1 MVWRQRVVIVG
12 AGFAGIAAARAL
24 RKERVDVLLIDRN
37 NHHVF
42 QPLLYQVATC
52 ALSPSEIA
60 FPIRSIF
67 SSQKNAEV
75 LFSDVQSINLKARR
89 IETSTGPIDYH
100 FLILAAGARN
110 NHFGHDEWESVAVG
124 LKTLDDALE
133 IRRRVLVALEV
144 AEQETGDLRR
154 RELLT
159 FLVIGGGP
167 TGVEMA
173 GALSELSRT
182 LVGRDFRHI
191 RPEEISVILL
201 EGGPAILTTFSEAS
215 RAKAVAQLK
224 ALGVEV
230 RTQARVNDI
239 QPNAVTIAGPNGEAQ
254 AIPAANVIWAA
265 GVRAAALT
273 ATLGVPLDRG
283 GRVIVDRSLNVP
295 GYDEVFAIGDLAA
308 CLNPDGSPVPGVAP
322 AATQAGTFAAEQVIS
337 RLRGLE
343 TGEFRYVNKGNL
355 ATIGRKAAIAEFGRT
370 KLSGFAAW
378 VLWLGVHI
386 CFLIGFR
393 NRYIVLCQWV
403 WHYFTNQ
410 GGARL
415 ITGTRNPHSG
425 WPSQPRRL
433 AKSLGPT
440 PPSAAAEANS

>member
-1 MVWRQRVVIVG
+1 MAWRQRVVVVG
-12 AGFAGIAAARAL
+12 AGFGGIAVARAL
-24 RKERVDVLLIDRN
+24 RGENLDVLLIDRN

-60 FPIRSIF
+60 FPVRSIF
-67 SSQKNAEV
+67 AGQKNVEV
-75 LFSDVQSINLKARR
+75 LFSEVQSVNLKARR

-100 FLILAAGARN
+100 FLVLAAGARN
-110 NHFGHDEWESVAVG
+110 NHFGHDDWVDVAVG
-124 LKTLDDALE
+124 LKSLDDALE

-144 AEQETGDLRR
+144 AEQETDDLRR

-159 FLVIGGGP
+159 FCVIGGGP

-191 RPEEISVILL
+191 RPEEISVLLL
-201 EGGPAILTTFSEAS
+201 EGGTSILTAFSEVS
-215 RAKAVAQLK
+215 RERAVKQLR

-230 RTQARVNDI
+230 QTSAKVTSI
-239 QPNAVTIAGPNGEAQ
+239 EPNAVTIQAASGVAQ
-254 AIPAANVIWAA
+254 VIPAANVIWAA
-265 GVRAAALT
+265 GVKACALT
-273 ATLGVPLDRG
+273 ETLGVPLDRA
-283 GRVIVDRSLNVP
+283 GRVIVDPGLNVP
-295 GYDEVFAIGDLAA
+295 TYDEVFAIGDLAA
-308 CLNPDGSPVPGVAP
+308 CKNPDGSAVPGVAP
-322 AATQAGTFAAEQVIS
+322 AASQAGRFVAEQILRRV
-337 RLRGLE
+337 RGLDARQ
-343 TGEFRYVNKGNL
+343 FRYVNKGNL
-355 ATIGRKAAIAEFGRT
+355 ATIGRSAAVAELGRA
-370 KLSGFAAW
+370 KLSGFVAW
-378 VLWLGVHI
+378 VLWLAVHI

-393 NRYIVLCQWV
+393 NRYIVLFQWV

-415 ITGTRNPHSG
+415 ITGVRNPHSG

-433 AKSLGPT
+433 AKPVSERVPVLDT
-440 PPSAAAEANS
+440 

>member
-1 MVWRQRVVIVG
+1 MAWRQRVVVVG
-12 AGFAGIAAARAL
+12 AGFGGIAVARAL
-24 RKERVDVLLIDRN
+24 RKERFDVLLIDRN

-60 FPIRSIF
+60 FPVRSIF
-67 SSQKNAEV
+67 ASQKNVEV
-75 LFSDVQSINLKARR
+75 LFSEVQSVNLKGRR
-89 IETSTGPIDYH
+89 LETSTGPIDYH
-100 FLILAAGARN
+100 FLVLAAGARN
-110 NHFGHDEWESVAVG
+110 NHFGHDDWVDIAVG
-124 LKTLDDALE
+124 LKSLDDALE

-144 AEQETGDLRR
+144 AEQETADLRR
-154 RELLT
+154 RALLT
-159 FLVIGGGP
+159 FCVIGGGP

-201 EGGPAILTTFSEAS
+201 EGGPSILSTFSEAS
-215 RAKAVAQLK
+215 RKRAVAQLK
-224 ALGVEV
+224 KLGVEV
-230 RTQARVNDI
+230 QT
-239 QPNAVTIAGPNGEAQ
+239 NAKVTSIEQNSVTITRDDGSPQ
-254 AIPAANVIWAA
+254 VIPAANVIWGA

-273 ATLGVPLDRG
+273 GSLGLPLDRG

-295 GYDEVFAIGDLAA
+295 GYDEVFAIGDCAA
-308 CLNPDGSPVPGVAP
+308 CTNPDGSPVPGVAP
-322 AATQAGTFAAEQVIS
+322 AATQAGRFVAEQII
-337 RLRGLE
+337 RRIRGLP
-343 TGEFRYVNKGNL
+343 TTQFRYINKGNL
-355 ATIGRKAAIAEFGRT
+355 ATIGRSAAVAELGGA
-370 KLSGFAAW
+370 KLSGFVAW
-378 VLWLGVHI
+378 ALWLGVHI

-393 NRYIVLCQWV
+393 NRYIVLFQWV

-415 ITGTRNPHSG
+415 ITGTSTPRSG

-433 AKSLGPT
+433 AKPLSN
-440 PPSAAAEANS
+440 PSPALDS

>member
-1 MVWRQRVVIVG
+1 MAWRQRVVVVG
-12 AGFAGIAAARAL
+12 AGFGGIAVARAL
-24 RKERVDVLLIDRN
+24 RKERFDVLLVDRN

-67 SSQKNAEV
+67 ASQSNVEV
-75 LFSDVQSINLKARR
+75 LFSEVHSINLKGRR

-100 FLILAAGARN
+100 FLVLAAGARN
-110 NHFGHDEWESVAVG
+110 NHFGHEDWVDIAVG

-144 AEQETGDLRR
+144 AEQETADLRR

-159 FLVIGGGP
+159 FCVIGGGP

-191 RPEEISVILL
+191 RPAEISVILL
-201 EGGPAILTTFSEAS
+201 EGGPSILSAFSEVS
-215 RAKAVAQLK
+215 RLRAVKQLK
-224 ALGVEV
+224 RLGVEV
-230 RTQARVNDI
+230 QTQAQVTAI
-239 QPNAVTIAGPNGEAQ
+239 QPNSVTIRDSDGNPRV
-254 AIPAANVIWAA
+254 IPAANVIWGA
-265 GVRAAALT
+265 GVRASALT

-308 CLNPDGSPVPGVAP
+308 CTNPDGTPVPGVAP
-322 AATQAGTFAAEQVIS
+322 AAAQAGRFVADQIVRRI
-337 RLRGLE
+337 RGLP
-343 TGEFRYVNKGNL
+343 TTQFRYVNKGNL
-355 ATIGRKAAIAEFGRT
+355 ATIGRSAAVAELGRAR
-370 KLSGFAAW
+370 LSGFIAW
-378 VLWLGVHI
+378 VLWLAVHV

-393 NRYIVLCQWV
+393 NRYIVLFQWV

-433 AKSLGPT
+433 AKPLSSSRAPALDT
-440 PPSAAAEANS
+440 

>member
-1 MVWRQRVVIVG
+1 MAWRQRVVVVG
-12 AGFAGIAAARAL
+12 AGFGGIAVARAL
-24 RKERVDVLLIDRN
+24 RHENFDILLIDRN

-67 SSQKNAEV
+67 ARQKNVEV
-75 LFSDVQSINLKARR
+75 LFSEVQSVNLKARR
-89 IETSTGPIDYH
+89 LETSTGPIDYH
-100 FLILAAGARN
+100 FLVLAAGARN
-110 NHFGHDEWESVAVG
+110 NHFGHDEWADIAVG
-124 LKTLDDALE
+124 LKSLDDALE

-144 AEQETGDLRR
+144 AEQETGELRR

-159 FLVIGGGP
+159 FCVIGGGP

-191 RPEEISVILL
+191 KPEEISVLLL
-201 EGGPAILTTFSEAS
+201 EGGTSILTSFSEPS
-215 RAKAVAQLK
+215 RARAVKQLRE
-224 ALGVEV
+224 LGVEV
-230 RTQARVNDI
+230 QTAAKVTAI
-239 QPNAVTIAGPNGEAQ
+239 EPNAVTIVRDGGAPQ
-254 AIPAANVIWAA
+254 VIPAANVIWAA
-265 GVRAAALT
+265 GVKACALT
-273 ATLGVPLDRG
+273 ETLGVPLDRG
-283 GRVIVDRSLNVP
+283 GRVIVDQSLNLP
-295 GYDEVFAIGDLAA
+295 KYDEVFAIGDLAA
-308 CLNPDGSPVPGVAP
+308 VKNPDGSPVPGVAP
-322 AATQAGTFAAEQVIS
+322 AASQAGRFVAQQILRRV
-337 RLRGLE
+337 RGLDTE
-343 TGEFRYVNKGNL
+343 PFRYVNKGNL
-355 ATIGRKAAIAEFGRT
+355 ATIGRSAAVAEFGKA
-370 KLSGFAAW
+370 KLSGFVAW
-378 VLWLGVHI
+378 VLWLAVHI

-393 NRYIVLCQWV
+393 NRYIVLFQWV

-433 AKSLGPT
+433 AKPLSGRAPALD
-440 PPSAAAEANS
+440 A

>member
-1 MVWRQRVVIVG
+1 MAWRQRVVVVG
-12 AGFAGIAAARAL
+12 AGFAGISVARAL
-24 RKERVDVLLIDRN
+24 RRERVDVLLIDRN

-67 SSQKNAEV
+67 ATQKNVEV
-75 LFSDVQSINLKARR
+75 LFSDVQSVSLKARR
-89 IETSTGPIDYH
+89 IETSTGPVDYH

-110 NHFGHDEWESVAVG
+110 NHFGHDEWEDVAVG

-133 IRRRVLVALEV
+133 IRRRVLVALEI
-144 AEQETGDLRR
+144 AEQETAELRR

-159 FLVIGGGP
+159 FCVIGGGP

-182 LVGRDFRHI
+182 LVSRDFRHI

-201 EGGPAILTTFSEAS
+201 EGGPAILTAFSEPS
-215 RAKAVAQLK
+215 RAKAVQQLQ

-230 RTQARVNDI
+230 RTLAKVVDI
-239 QPNAVTIAGPNGEAQ
+239 QPNAVTVASESGKPQ

-273 ATLGVPLDRG
+273 ASLGIPLDRG
-283 GRVIVDRSLNVP
+283 GRVIVDGSLNVP
-295 GYDEVFAIGDLAA
+295 GYDEVFAIGDIAA
-308 CLNPDGSPVPGVAP
+308 CKNPDGSPVPGVAP
-322 AATQAGTFAAEQVIS
+322 AATQAGRFVAEQVIL
-337 RLRGLE
+337 RLRGLP
-343 TGEFRYVNKGNL
+343 TTEFRYVNKGNL
-355 ATIGRKAAIAEFGRT
+355 ATIGRQAAIAEFGRA
-370 KLSGFAAW
+370 KLSGFVAW
-378 VLWLGVHI
+378 LLWLAVHI

-415 ITGTRNPHSG
+415 ITGPRNRHSG

-433 AKSLGPT
+433 AKSVSQT
-440 PPSAAAEANS
+440 PRSAAEVNS

>member
-1 MVWRQRVVIVG
+1 MAWRQRVVVVG
-12 AGFAGIAAARAL
+12 AGFGGIAVARAL
-24 RKERVDVLLIDRN
+24 RKERLDVLLIDRN

-60 FPIRSIF
+60 FPVRSIF
-67 SSQKNAEV
+67 AKQKNVEV
-75 LFSDVQSINLKARR
+75 LFSDVQSVNLKGRR

-100 FLILAAGARN
+100 FLVLAAGARN
-110 NHFGHDEWESVAVG
+110 NHFGHDDWADIAVG
-124 LKTLDDALE
+124 LKSLDDALE

-144 AEQETGDLRR
+144 AEQETADLRR

-159 FLVIGGGP
+159 FCVIGGGP

-191 RPEEISVILL
+191 RADEISVILL
-201 EGGPAILTTFSEAS
+201 EGGNSILTTFSEVS
-215 RAKAVAQLK
+215 RKRAVAQLK

-230 RTQARVNDI
+230 QTSAKVTSI
-239 QPNAVTIAGPNGEAQ
+239 EPSAVTVVRDNGAPHV
-254 AIPAANVIWAA
+254 IPAANVIWAA
-265 GVRAAALT
+265 GVKASALT

-283 GRVIVDRSLNVP
+283 GRVIVDRALNVP
-295 GYDEVFAIGDLAA
+295 GYDEVFAIGDLSA
-308 CLNPDGSPVPGVAP
+308 CSNPDGSPVPGVAP
-322 AATQAGTFAAEQVIS
+322 AAAQAGRFVAEQILRRV
-337 RLRGLE
+337 RGLD
-343 TGEFRYVNKGNL
+343 TTEFRYLNKGNL
-355 ATIGRKAAIAEFGRT
+355 ATIGRSAAVAEFGKA
-370 KLSGFAAW
+370 KLSGFVAW
-378 VLWLGVHI
+378 VLWLAVHV

-393 NRYIVLCQWV
+393 NRYIVLFQWV

-433 AKSLGPT
+433 AKALSG
-440 PPSAAAEANS
+440 SAPAPALDT

>member
-1 MVWRQRVVIVG
+1 MAWRQRVVIVG
-12 AGFAGIAAARAL
+12 AGFGGIALARAL
-24 RKERVDVLLIDRN
+24 RRQRVDVLLIDRN

-67 SSQKNAEV
+67 SAQKNVEV
-75 LFSDVQSINLKARR
+75 LFSEVHSVNLKARR
-89 IETSTGPIDYH
+89 IETSTGPVDYH

-110 NHFGHDEWESVAVG
+110 NHFGHDEWADIAVG

-144 AEQETGDLRR
+144 AEQETADLRR

-159 FLVIGGGP
+159 FCVIGGGP

-191 RPEEISVILL
+191 RPEEITVILL
-201 EGGPAILTTFSEAS
+201 EGGPAILTSFSEVS
-215 RAKAVAQLK
+215 RARATEQLK
-224 ALGVEV
+224 TLGVDVQTSAKVTAIERNGVTVV
-230 RTQARVNDI
+230 RD
-239 QPNAVTIAGPNGEAQ
+239 GGEPQ
-254 AIPAANVIWAA
+254 MIPAANVIWAA
-265 GVRAAALT
+265 GVKASALS
-273 ATLGVPLDRG
+273 ASLGVPLDRG

-295 GYDEVFAIGDLAA
+295 GYEEVFAIGDLAA
-308 CLNPDGSPVPGVAP
+308 CCNPDGSPIPGVAP
-322 AATQAGTFAAEQVIS
+322 AAAQAGRFVAKQIS
-337 RLRGLE
+337 LCVAGLPMA
-343 TGEFRYVNKGNL
+343 EFRYVNKGNL
-355 ATIGRKAAIAEFGRT
+355 ATIGRKAAVAEFGSA
-370 KLSGFAAW
+370 KLSGFIAW
-378 VLWLGVHI
+378 ILWLGVHV
-386 CFLIGFR
+386 CFLVGFR
-393 NRYIVLCQWV
+393 NRYVVLFQWV

-415 ITGTRNPHSG
+415 ITGPRDPLTG

-433 AKSLGPT
+433 SKTLSNRAP
-440 PPSAAAEANS
+440 A

>member
-1 MVWRQRVVIVG
+1 MAWRQRVVVVG
-12 AGFAGIAAARAL
+12 AGFGGIAVARAL
-24 RKERVDVLLIDRN
+24 RKQRLDVLLLDRN

-60 FPIRSIF
+60 FPVRSIF
-67 SSQKNAEV
+67 ATQKNVEV
-75 LFSDVQSINLKARR
+75 LFSDVQSVNLKARR

-100 FLILAAGARN
+100 FLVLAAGARN
-110 NHFGHDEWESVAVG
+110 NHFGHDEWSDIAVG

-144 AEQETGDLRR
+144 AEQETADLRR

-159 FLVIGGGP
+159 FCVIGGGP

-201 EGGPAILTTFSEAS
+201 EGGPSILTTFSEVSRS
-215 RAKAVAQLK
+215 RAMKQLE
-224 ALGVEV
+224 ALGVEL
-230 RTQARVNDI
+230 RTSAKVTAI
-239 QPNAVTIAGPNGEAQ
+239 EHNAVTIVREDGAPQ
-254 AIPAANVIWAA
+254 VIPAANVIWAA

-308 CLNPDGSPVPGVAP
+308 CLNPDGTPIPGVAP
-322 AATQAGTFAAEQVIS
+322 AAAQAGRFVADQIVRRIYDQPT
-337 RLRGLE
+337 
-343 TGEFRYVNKGNL
+343 TEFQYVNKGNL
-355 ATIGRKAAIAEFGRT
+355 ATIGRKAAVAELGRA
-370 KLSGFAAW
+370 KLSGFVAW
-378 VLWLGVHI
+378 VLWLAVHI

-393 NRYIVLCQWV
+393 NRYIVLFQWV

-433 AKSLGPT
+433 AKSLSN
-440 PPSAAAEANS
+440 PSPALDS

>member
-1 MVWRQRVVIVG
+1 MVWRQRVVVVG
-12 AGFAGIAAARAL
+12 AGFAGIALARAL
-24 RKERVDVLLIDRN
+24 RKEKVDVLLIDRN

-67 SSQKNAEV
+67 ANQRNVEV
-75 LFSDVQSINLKARR
+75 LFSDVQSVNLKARR
-89 IETSTGPIDYH
+89 VETSTGPIDYH
-100 FLILAAGARN
+100 FLVLAAGARN
-110 NHFGHDEWESVAVG
+110 NHFGHDEWADIAVG

-144 AEQETGDLRR
+144 AEQETADLRR

-159 FLVIGGGP
+159 FCVIGGGP

-191 RPEEISVILL
+191 RPDEISVILL
-201 EGGPAILTTFSEAS
+201 EGGPTILNTFSELS
-215 RAKAVAQLK
+215 RARAVKQLE

-230 RTQARVNDI
+230 QTSAKVTAI
-239 QPNAVTIAGPNGEAQ
+239 EHNAVTIVRGDGVSR

-265 GVRAAALT
+265 GVKAAALT
-273 ATLGVPLDRG
+273 ATLGAPLDRG
-283 GRVIVDRSLNVP
+283 GRVLVDRALNVP

-308 CLNPDGSPVPGVAP
+308 CTNPDGSPVPGVAP
-322 AATQAGTFAAEQVIS
+322 AAAQAGRFVAQQIV
-337 RLRGLE
+337 RRVRGLP
-343 TGEFRYVNKGNL
+343 TMEFRYVNKGNL
-355 ATIGRKAAIAEFGRT
+355 ATIGRKAAVAEFSRA
-370 KLSGFAAW
+370 KLSGFVAW
-378 VLWLGVHI
+378 ILWLAVHI

-393 NRYIVLCQWV
+393 NRYIVLFQWV

-433 AKSLGPT
+433 AKSLSQ
-440 PPSAAAEANS
+440 PSTAQGG

>member
-1 MVWRQRVVIVG
+1 MAWRQRVVVVG
-12 AGFAGIAAARAL
+12 AGFGGIAVARAL
-24 RKERVDVLLIDRN
+24 RKQRLDVLLLDRN

-60 FPIRSIF
+60 FPVRSIF
-67 SSQKNAEV
+67 ATQKNAEV
-75 LFSDVQSINLKARR
+75 LFSEVQSVNLKARR

-100 FLILAAGARN
+100 FLVLAAGARN
-110 NHFGHDEWESVAVG
+110 NHFGHDEWADIAVG
-124 LKTLDDALE
+124 LKSLDDALE

-144 AEQETGDLRR
+144 AEQETAELRR

-159 FLVIGGGP
+159 FCVIGGGP

-201 EGGPAILTTFSEAS
+201 EGGPTILSTFSELSRS
-215 RAKAVAQLK
+215 RAVQQLV
-224 ALGVEV
+224 ALGVEL
-230 RTQARVNDI
+230 RTSAKVTTIEHNV
-239 QPNAVTIAGPNGEAQ
+239 VTIVSQAGETQ
-254 AIPAANVIWAA
+254 VIPAANVIWAA

-273 ATLGVPLDRG
+273 ASLGVPLDRG

-308 CLNPDGSPVPGVAP
+308 CTNPDGSPIPGVAP
-322 AATQAGTFAAEQVIS
+322 AASQAGRFVAEQIVRRIS
-337 RLRGLE
+337 DLP
-343 TGEFRYVNKGNL
+343 TTEFRYVNKGNL
-355 ATIGRKAAIAEFGRT
+355 ATIGRKAAVAEFGRA
-370 KLSGFAAW
+370 KLSGFTAW
-378 VLWLGVHI
+378 VLWLAVHI

-393 NRYIVLCQWV
+393 NRYIVLFQWV

-433 AKSLGPT
+433 AKSLSNRAPALDT
-440 PPSAAAEANS
+440 Q

>member
-1 MVWRQRVVIVG
+1 MAWRQRVVVVG
-12 AGFAGIAAARAL
+12 AGFGGIAVARAL
-24 RKERVDVLLIDRN
+24 RKERLDVLLIDRN

-60 FPIRSIF
+60 FPVRSIF
-67 SSQKNAEV
+67 AKQKNVEV
-75 LFSDVQSINLKARR
+75 LFSDVQSVNLKGRR
-89 IETSTGPIDYH
+89 IETSTGPVDYH
-100 FLILAAGARN
+100 FLVLAAGARN
-110 NHFGHDEWESVAVG
+110 NHFGHDEWADIAVG
-124 LKTLDDALE
+124 LKSLDDALE

-144 AEQETGDLRR
+144 AEQETADLRR

-159 FLVIGGGP
+159 FCVIGGGP

-191 RPEEISVILL
+191 RAEEISVILL
-201 EGGPAILTTFSEAS
+201 EGGNSILTSFSEQS
-215 RAKAVAQLK
+215 RARAVKQLK

-230 RTQARVNDI
+230 QTSAKVTVI
-239 QPNAVTIAGPNGEAQ
+239 EHNAVTVVREDGVPRV
-254 AIPAANVIWAA
+254 IPAANVIWAA
-265 GVRAAALT
+265 GVRASALT
-273 ATLGVPLDRG
+273 ASLGVPLDRG

-308 CLNPDGSPVPGVAP
+308 YCNPDGSAVPGVAP
-322 AATQAGTFAAEQVIS
+322 AAAQAGRFVAEQILLRV
-337 RLRGLE
+337 RGLP

-355 ATIGRKAAIAEFGRT
+355 ATIGRKAAVAEFGKA
-370 KLSGFAAW
+370 KLSGFVAW
-378 VLWLGVHI
+378 VLWLAVHI

-393 NRYIVLCQWV
+393 NRYIVLFQWV

-433 AKSLGPT
+433 AKALSNPAPALDT
-440 PPSAAAEANS
+440 

>member
-1 MVWRQRVVIVG
+1 MAWRQRVVVVG
-12 AGFAGIAAARAL
+12 AGFGGIAVARAL
-24 RKERVDVLLIDRN
+24 RRERFDVLLIDRN

-67 SSQKNAEV
+67 GSQKNVEV
-75 LFSDVQSINLKARR
+75 LFSEVQSINLKGRR

-100 FLILAAGARN
+100 FLVLAAGARN
-110 NHFGHDEWESVAVG
+110 NHFGHDDWVDIAVG
-124 LKTLDDALE
+124 LKSLDDALE

-144 AEQETGDLRR
+144 AEQETADLRR

-159 FLVIGGGP
+159 FCVIGGGP

-191 RPEEISVILL
+191 RPEEITVMLL
-201 EGGPAILTTFSEAS
+201 EGGPSVLSTFSEVS
-215 RAKAVAQLK
+215 RARALKQLK
-224 ALGVEV
+224 KLGVEV
-230 RTQARVNDI
+230 QI
-239 QPNAVTIAGPNGEAQ
+239 NAKVTAIEHNSVTIMRADGSPQ
-254 AIPAANVIWAA
+254 IIPAANVVWGA
-265 GVRAAALT
+265 GVRASGLT
-273 ATLGVPLDRG
+273 ATLGVPLDRA

-308 CLNPDGSPVPGVAP
+308 CTNPDGTPVPGVAP
-322 AATQAGTFAAEQVIS
+322 AAAQAGRFVADQIVRRI
-337 RLRGLE
+337 RGLP
-343 TGEFRYVNKGNL
+343 TTQFRYINKGNL
-355 ATIGRKAAIAEFGRT
+355 ATIGRSAAVAELGGA
-370 KLSGFAAW
+370 KLSGFVAW
-378 VLWLGVHI
+378 VLWLAVHV

-393 NRYIVLCQWV
+393 NRYIVLFQWV

-433 AKSLGPT
+433 AKTMSSN
-440 PPSAAAEANS
+440 PSPALDT

>member
-1 MVWRQRVVIVG
+1 MAWRQRIVVVG
-12 AGFAGIAAARAL
+12 AGFGGIAVARAL
-24 RKERVDVLLIDRN
+24 RKERLDVLLIDRN

-60 FPIRSIF
+60 FPVRSIF
-67 SSQKNAEV
+67 ASQKNVEV
-75 LFSDVQSINLKARR
+75 LFSDVQSVNLKARR

-100 FLILAAGARN
+100 FLVLAAGARN
-110 NHFGHDEWESVAVG
+110 NHFGHDDWADIAVG
-124 LKTLDDALE
+124 LKSLDDALE

-144 AEQETGDLRR
+144 AEQETADLRR

-159 FLVIGGGP
+159 FCVIGGGP

-201 EGGPAILTTFSEAS
+201 EGGPSILTTFSEPS
-215 RAKAVAQLK
+215 RTRALRQLK
-224 ALGVEV
+224 TLGVEV
-230 RTQARVNDI
+230 QTSAKVTTI
-239 QPNAVTIAGPNGEAQ
+239 EHNAVTVVRNDGQPQ
-254 AIPAANVIWAA
+254 TIPAANVIWAA
-265 GVRAAALT
+265 GVKASALT
-273 ATLGVPLDRG
+273 ESLGVPLDRG
-283 GRVIVDRSLNVP
+283 GRVIVDSGLNVP

-308 CLNPDGSPVPGVAP
+308 CKNPDGSAIPGVAP
-322 AATQAGTFAAEQVIS
+322 AASQAGRFVARQIV
-337 RLRGLE
+337 RRVYGLP
-343 TGEFRYVNKGNL
+343 TSPFRYVNKGNL
-355 ATIGRKAAIAEFGRT
+355 ATIGRKAAVAEVGSA
-370 KLSGFAAW
+370 KLSGFVAW
-378 VLWLGVHI
+378 ALWLLVHI
-386 CFLIGFR
+386 CFLVGFR
-393 NRYIVLCQWV
+393 NRYIVLFQWV

-433 AKSLGPT
+433 AKPMNAPT
-440 PPSAAAEANS
+440 PALDT

>member
-1 MVWRQRVVIVG
+1 MAWRQRVVVVG
-12 AGFAGIAAARAL
+12 AGFGGIAVARAL
-24 RKERVDVLLIDRN
+24 RKERFDVLLIDRN

-67 SSQKNAEV
+67 ASQKNVEV
-75 LFSDVQSINLKARR
+75 LFSEVQSINLKGRR

-100 FLILAAGARN
+100 FLVVAAGARN
-110 NHFGHDEWESVAVG
+110 NHFGHDDWAEIATG
-124 LKTLDDALE
+124 LKSLDDALE

-144 AEQETGDLRR
+144 AEQETADLRR

-159 FLVIGGGP
+159 FCVIGGGP

-191 RPEEISVILL
+191 RPEEITVILL
-201 EGGPAILTTFSEAS
+201 EGGPSVLSTFSEVS
-215 RAKAVAQLK
+215 RTRAAKQLK

-230 RTQARVNDI
+230 QT
-239 QPNAVTIAGPNGEAQ
+239 NAKVTAIEHNSVTIMRADGSPQ
-254 AIPAANVIWAA
+254 IIPAANVVWGA
-265 GVRAAALT
+265 GVRASALT

-283 GRVIVDRSLNVP
+283 GRIIVDRSLNVP

-308 CLNPDGSPVPGVAP
+308 CTNPDGTPVPGVAP
-322 AATQAGTFAAEQVIS
+322 AAAQAGRFVAEQIVRRTS
-337 RLRGLE
+337 GLP
-343 TGEFRYVNKGNL
+343 TAEFRYVNKGNL
-355 ATIGRKAAIAEFGRT
+355 ATIGRSAAVAELGGA
-370 KLSGFAAW
+370 KLSGFVAW
-378 VLWLGVHI
+378 VLWLAVHI
-386 CFLIGFR
+386 AFLIGFR
-393 NRYIVLCQWV
+393 NRYIVLFQWV

-433 AKSLGPT
+433 AKTMSSRAPALD
-440 PPSAAAEANS
+440 A

>member
-1 MVWRQRVVIVG
+1 MAWRQRVVVVG
-12 AGFAGIAAARAL
+12 AGFGGIAVARAL
-24 RKERVDVLLIDRN
+24 RKERLDVLLIDRN

-60 FPIRSIF
+60 FPVRSIF
-67 SSQKNAEV
+67 AKQKNVEV
-75 LFSDVQSINLKARR
+75 LFSDVQSVNLKGRR

-100 FLILAAGARN
+100 FLVLAAGARN
-110 NHFGHDEWESVAVG
+110 NHFGHDEWADIAVG
-124 LKTLDDALE
+124 LKSLDDALE

-144 AEQETGDLRR
+144 AEQETADLRR

-159 FLVIGGGP
+159 FCVIGGGP

-191 RPEEISVILL
+191 RADEISVILL
-201 EGGPAILTTFSEAS
+201 EGGNSILNTFSEPS
-215 RAKAVAQLK
+215 RARATQQLK
-224 ALGVEV
+224 DLGVE
-230 RTQARVNDI
+230 I
-239 QPNAVTIAGPNGEAQ
+239 QTSAKVTSIEPSAVTVVREGGVPQ
-254 AIPAANVIWAA
+254 VIPAANVIWAA
-265 GVRAAALT
+265 GVKASGLT

-283 GRVIVDRSLNVP
+283 GRVIVDRALNVP

-308 CLNPDGSPVPGVAP
+308 CSNPDGSPIPGVAP
-322 AATQAGTFAAEQVIS
+322 AAAQAGRFVADQILRRV
-337 RLRGLE
+337 RGLD
-343 TGEFRYVNKGNL
+343 TTEFRYVNKGNL
-355 ATIGRKAAIAEFGRT
+355 ATIGRKAAVAEFGKA
-370 KLSGFAAW
+370 KLSGFLAW
-378 VLWLGVHI
+378 VLWLAVHI

-393 NRYIVLCQWV
+393 NRYIVLFQWV

-433 AKSLGPT
+433 AKALSNPAPAPALDT
-440 PPSAAAEANS
+440 